1 MSGYDGILTIV
12 GGIPA
17 CLWHWIKSWNDGIPS
32 SGCVCIYYIYTPNL
46 GLATNVFVREWE
58 QGCSRGSTEG
68 ARGSMGEHGGAWGNN
83 RGACKKWPVPA
94 VCTVPSLASIA

>member
-68 ARGSMGEHGGAWGNN
+68 ARGSMGEHGG
-83 RGACKKWPVPA
+83 
-94 VCTVPSLASIA
+94 TVGEHARSGLFRLSVQYLVWLRLPKVR